1 MICQFIFEEQSFDD
15 ITSDQS
21 QKEGIIEWYK
31 MMEHIEEITFKEQSE
46 LPMETTTIRKK
57 PITIFKKLT
66 SISFPITLSSVEEKA
81 FEHLI
86 IKEVNC
92 LPKWITCFRDRKE
105 ELKTITFGNSTT
117 DIIGKIFKSFSY
129 LNTFII
135 PENVTSIE
143 PNL

>member
-57 PITIFKKLT
+57 PITILN
-66 SISFPITLSSVEEKA
+66 ISFMLTLNAKI
-81 FEHLI
+81 LNKKKI
-86 IKEVNC
+86 IRSGNND
-92 LPKWITCFRDRKE
+92 WATS
-105 ELKTITFGNSTT
+105 TI
-117 DIIGKIFKSFSY
+117 
-129 LNTFII
+129 
-135 PENVTSIE
+135 
-143 PNL
+143 